1 MTKVRFLRPF
11 KLTPFE
17 RWTLDFGRWTLG
29 VFQSRLSPAS
39 CGLRMQTPL
48 FSSVGYLISQSV
60 AMPLST
66 TEAALLAA
74 IVESSDDAIISTD
87 LTGIIASW
95 NKGAERIFGYTTA
108 ETVGRSF
115 TILIP
120 AEGFERESQILR
132 EVLKGK
138 RVEHYETVRQ
148 RKDGSL
154 IDISLTSSPLK
165 DEDGNIVGAAKVA
178 RDISERVKREKQIR
192 YQARLLNAVEQAV
205 IAIDLDGKI
214 LSLNSFAEWLYGW
227 LEEEVVGKN
236 LLEIISAPDLQ
247 QQTDEIFSRIHR
259 GDSWSG
265 ELRVRRKDQSEFS
278 AMVTHSPIHNEQG
291 ELIGVV
297 VVSRDITANKQ
308 AEQEHAK
315 LLESERQARAEAEE
329 ANRIKDEFLATISHE
344 LRNPLNVIL
353 GYSEVLVRSK
363 EANESEFVQR
373 TAEILR
379 RNAIAQAQLVSD
391 LLDLSR
397 LQLGKFSLNR
407 QAVSLTKTINDAV
420 ETVRDEA
427 EAKGLEVKIEMSN
440 ELVFVDGDPLRMEQ
454 IVWNLLNNA
463 VKFTPSG
470 GTVTVKLAKRNGF
483 AQLAVADTG
492 QGIEPK
498 FLPHVFEI
506 FRQADATISRRHGG
520 MGIGLAL
527 VQQLVQLQGGSV
539 SVSSGGAGRGAEFV
553 ISLPVTTE
561 ATEPR
566 KSGGLV
572 QPNALTGM
580 RILVVDDSADTVDM
594 LRTLLEMDGA
604 MVGTAAGGPEALE
617 ILEQDSFDVILS
629 DISMPGMD
637 GFELLNRLRKLPNG
651 REVPVLALTGFG
663 RAEDVER
670 AKSEGFFSHITKPVD
685 VSAIVAMLQKLPAR
699 PQS

>member
-1 MTKVRFLRPF
+1 
-11 KLTPFE
+11 
-17 RWTLDFGRWTLG
+17 
-29 VFQSRLSPAS
+29 
-39 CGLRMQTPL
+39 
-48 FSSVGYLISQSV
+48 
-60 AMPLST
+60 MPLST

-87 LTGIIASW
+87 LTGTIASW
-95 NKGAERIFGYTTA
+95 NKGAERIFGYTTTEA
-108 ETVGRSF
+108 VGRSF

-120 AEGFERESQILR
+120 AESFEGESQILR

-138 RVEHYETVRQ
+138 PVEHYETVRQ
-148 RKDGSL
+148 RKDGGL
-154 IDISLTSSPLK
+154 IDISLTISPLK
-165 DEDGNIVGAAKVA
+165 DEEGNIVGAAKVA

-205 IAIDLDGKI
+205 IAIDLDGKV

-227 LEEEVVGKN
+227 MEQEVIGKN
-236 LLEIISAPDLQ
+236 FMEIISAPDRQ
-247 QQTDEIFSRIHR
+247 HQTDEILSRIHR
-259 GDSWSG
+259 GNSWSG
-265 ELRVRRKDQSEFS
+265 ELQVRRKDESEFS

-297 VVSRDITANKQ
+297 VVSRDITAIKQ

-373 TAEILR
+373 AAEILR

-407 QAVSLTKTINDAV
+407 QVVSLTKTINDAV

-427 EAKGLEVKIEMSN
+427 QAKGLEVKIEMSN
-440 ELVFVDGDPLRMEQ
+440 EPVFVDGDPLRMEQ

-539 SVSSGGAGRGAEFV
+539 SVSSGGTGRGAEFT

-561 ATEPR
+561 AAEPR
-566 KSGGLV
+566 KTGGLV

-580 RILVVDDSADTVDM
+580 RILVVDDSVDTVDM

-604 MVGTAAGGPEALE
+604 MVGTAGGGPEALE
-617 ILEQDSFDVILS
+617 ILEQESFDVILS

-637 GFELLNRLRKLPNG
+637 GFELLSRLRKLPNG
-651 REVPVLALTGFG
+651 RDVPVLALTGFG
-663 RAEDVER
+663 RVEDVER
-670 AKSEGFFSHITKPVD
+670 AKSVGFFSHITKPVD
-685 VSAIVAMLQKLPAR
+685 VAQIVAMLQKIPAR
-699 PQS
+699 ASAN

>member
-1 MTKVRFLRPF
+1 
-11 KLTPFE
+11 
-17 RWTLDFGRWTLG
+17 
-29 VFQSRLSPAS
+29 
-39 CGLRMQTPL
+39 
-48 FSSVGYLISQSV
+48 
-60 AMPLST
+60 MPT

-74 IVESSDDAIISTD
+74 IVESSDDAIIGTNLS
-87 LTGIIASW
+87 GIIVIW
-95 NKGAERIFGYTTA
+95 NKGAERIFGYSTA
-108 ETVGRSF
+108 EAVGLPF

-120 AEGFERESQILR
+120 ADRFEKESEILK

-148 RKDGSL
+148 RKDRGL
-154 IDISLTSSPLK
+154 IDISLTISPLK
-165 DEDGNIVGAAKVA
+165 DETGKIFGAAKIA

-192 YQARLLNAVEQAV
+192 YQARLLDAVEQAV
-205 IAIDLDGKI
+205 IATDFDGRI
-214 LSLNSFAEWLYGW
+214 VYLNSFAEWLYGW
-227 LEEEVVGKN
+227 LETDVLGKR
-236 LLEIISAPDLQ
+236 LTELTAASELQLTGEIL
-247 QQTDEIFSRIHR
+247 TRIRR

-265 ELRVRRKDQSEFS
+265 ELRVRRKDQSEFA
-278 AMVTHSPIHNEQG
+278 AMVTHSPIHNEHG
-291 ELIGVV
+291 EVVGVV
-297 VVSRDITANKQ
+297 EVSRDITAHKQ
-308 AEQEHAK
+308 AEAEHAK

-353 GYSEVLVRSK
+353 GYSEVLVRSS
-363 EANESEFVQR
+363 EATESEFVLR
-373 TAEILR
+373 AAEILR
-379 RNAIAQAQLVSD
+379 RNAIAQAQLVND

-397 LQLGKFSLNR
+397 LQLGKFSLNL
-407 QAVSLTKTINDAV
+407 QVVSLTKTINDAV
-420 ETVRDEA
+420 ETVRAEA
-427 EAKGLEVKIEMSN
+427 LAKGLEVKIEMSN

-463 VKFTPSG
+463 VKFTPAG

-539 SVSSGGAGRGAEFV
+539 SVSSGGPGHGAEFT
-553 ISLPVTTE
+553 INLPLTKE

-566 KSGGLV
+566 KTGSLV
-572 QPNALTGM
+572 HPNALTGM
-580 RILVVDDSADTVDM
+580 RILVVDDSSDTVEM

-604 MVGTAAGGPEALE
+604 MVTTAGSGSEALE
-617 ILEQDSFDVILS
+617 ILAREVFDVILS
-629 DISMPGMD
+629 DISMPNMD
-637 GFELLNRLRKLPNG
+637 GFELLSRMRKLPNG
-651 REVPVLALTGFG
+651 RDVPVLALTGFG
-663 RAEDVER
+663 RVEDVER
-670 AKSEGFFSHITKPVD
+670 ATAEGFFSHITKPVD
-685 VSAIVAMLQKLPAR
+685 VGQIVTMLQKLPAR
-699 PQS
+699 A

>member
-1 MTKVRFLRPF
+1 
-11 KLTPFE
+11 
-17 RWTLDFGRWTLG
+17 
-29 VFQSRLSPAS
+29 
-39 CGLRMQTPL
+39 
-48 FSSVGYLISQSV
+48 
-60 AMPLST
+60 MPWST

-87 LTGIIASW
+87 LHGIIASW
-95 NKGAERIFGYTTA
+95 NKGAEHIFGYTVDEA
-108 ETVGRSF
+108 IGRSF
-115 TILIP
+115 TILMP
-120 AEGFERESQILR
+120 ADRFDEESQILH

-154 IDISLTSSPLK
+154 IDISLTISPLK
-165 DEDGNIVGAAKVA
+165 DEAGTIVGAAKIA
-178 RDISERVKREKQIR
+178 RDISERVKREMQIR
-192 YQARLLNAVEQAV
+192 YQARLLDAVEQAV
-205 IAIDLDGKI
+205 IATDFEGKI
-214 LSLNSFAEWLYGW
+214 VYLNAYAEWLYGW
-227 LEEEVVGKN
+227 LEQEVVGKS
-236 LLEIISAPDLQ
+236 LIDLTSAPDPPQ
-247 QQTDEIFSRIHR
+247 KADEIFSRISR
-259 GDSWSG
+259 ADSWSW
-265 ELRVRRKDQSEFS
+265 ELRARRKDQSEFT
-278 AMVTHSPIHNEQG
+278 AMMTHSPIHGEQG

-297 VVSRDITANKQ
+297 AVSRDITAQKL
-308 AEQEHAK
+308 AEEEHAR
-315 LLESERQARAEAEE
+315 LLESERQVRAEAEE

-353 GYSEVLVRSK
+353 GYSEVLVRSS
-363 EANESEFVQR
+363 EANESAFVQR
-373 TAEILR
+373 AAEILR

-407 QAVSLTKTINDAV
+407 QVVSLTKTINDAV
-420 ETVRDEA
+420 ETVKAEA
-427 EAKGLEVKIEMSN
+427 IAKGLQVNIEMSN
-440 ELVFVDGDPLRMEQ
+440 EPVFVDGDPLRMEQ

-470 GTVTVKLAKRNGF
+470 GSVTVKLSKQNGL
-483 AQLAVADTG
+483 AQLAVVDTG
-492 QGIEPK
+492 QGIDPK

-539 SVSSGGAGRGAEFV
+539 SVTSEGTGRGSEFS

-566 KSGGLV
+566 KTGGLV

-580 RILVVDDSADTVDM
+580 RILVVDDSSDTVEM
-594 LRTLLEMDGA
+594 LQTLLEMDGA
-604 MVGTAAGGPEALE
+604 MVTTAGGGPEALE
-617 ILEQDSFDVILS
+617 ILEQKSFDVILS

-637 GFELLNRLRKLPNG
+637 GFELLNRLRKLPSG
-651 REVPVLALTGFG
+651 QDVPVLALTGFG

-685 VSAIVAMLQKLPAR
+685 VAQIVAMLQKLQVR
-699 PQS
+699 PNAT

>member
-1 MTKVRFLRPF
+1 
-11 KLTPFE
+11 
-17 RWTLDFGRWTLG
+17 
-29 VFQSRLSPAS
+29 
-39 CGLRMQTPL
+39 
-48 FSSVGYLISQSV
+48 
-60 AMPLST
+60 MPLST
-66 TEAALLAA
+66 PEAALLAA

-87 LTGIIASW
+87 LSGIIVSW
-95 NKGAERIFGYTTA
+95 NKGAEHIFGYTTA
-108 ETVGRSF
+108 EAVGKSF

-120 AEGFERESQILR
+120 ADSFEEESQILK
-132 EVLKGK
+132 EVLRGK
-138 RVEHYETVRQ
+138 RVDHYETVRQ
-148 RKDGSL
+148 RKNRSL
-154 IDISLTSSPLK
+154 IDISLTISPLK
-165 DEDGNIVGAAKVA
+165 NETGDIVGAAKIA

-192 YQARLLNAVEQAV
+192 YQARLLDAVEQAV
-205 IAIDLDGKI
+205 IATDFEGKI
-214 LSLNSFAEWLYGW
+214 VYLNSFAEWLYGW
-227 LEEEVVGKN
+227 LETEVAGEN
-236 LLEIISAPDLQ
+236 LMDLILVSDRKE
-247 QQTDEIFSRIHR
+247 TDEIFSRIR
-259 GDSWSG
+259 VADSWSG
-265 ELRVRRKDQSEFS
+265 ELQVRRKDQSEFL
-278 AMVTHSPIHNEQG
+278 AIVTHSPIHDDQG
-291 ELIGVV
+291 ELVGVV
-297 VVSRDITANKQ
+297 AVSRDITAQKQ
-308 AEQEHAK
+308 VEQEHAK

-353 GYSEVLVRSK
+353 GYSEVLLRSN

-373 TAEILR
+373 AAEILR

-407 QAVSLTKTINDAV
+407 QVVSLTKTINDAV

-427 EAKGLEVKIEMSN
+427 LAKGLEVKIEMSN

-470 GTVTVKLAKRNGF
+470 GTVTVKLAKQNGF

-539 SVSSGGAGRGAEFV
+539 SVSSGGAGLGAEFM
-553 ISLPVTTE
+553 INLPLTTD
-561 ATEPR
+561 TTQPR
-566 KSGGLV
+566 KTGGLV
-572 QPNALTGM
+572 RPNALTGL

-594 LRTLLEMDGA
+594 LQTLLEMDGA
-604 MVGTAAGGPEALE
+604 IVSTAGGGPEALE
-617 ILEQDSFDVILS
+617 ILKQESFDVILS

-637 GFELLNRLRKLPNG
+637 GFELLSRLRKLPNG

-670 AKSEGFFSHITKPVD
+670 ATSEGFFSHITKPVD
-685 VSAIVAMLQKLPAR
+685 VSAIVTMLQNLPVRSNA
-699 PQS
+699 S